1 MRIRAKKIL
10 SLLLSAI
17 ILAGGIISVF
27 AYTTGDDYPAEYKNA
42 AKDSTFDKW
51 GFPNREC
58 TSFVCWCLESR
69 NDIAVTNFSV
79 DGKSIT
85 AGKYPN
91 FMLGEAQNWGA
102 AFSGMGYTVD
112 SVPAVGAVLWTSNGT
127 SGHVAWVK
135 SIDGDRITS
144 EEYNNSYA
152 TKLVKG
158 VEAKGEY
165 GSQTR
170 TLSEWL
176 SSGYKFIHIKDIG
189 APQNIDVPSSP
200 STDGNEEN
208 VWKLILDF
216 ILSIIKLIANLIK
229 TYM

>member
-1 MRIRAKKIL
+1 MKIKVKRIL
-10 SLLLSAI
+10 SLLLAAI
-17 ILAGGIISVF
+17 ILAGCIVSAF
-27 AYTTGDDYPAEYKNA
+27 AYNTGDDYPAEYKNA

-69 NDIAVTNFSV
+69 NGISVTNFSV

-112 SVPAVGAVLWTSNGT
+112 SVPAVGAVLWTASGT

-152 TKLVKG
+152 TKQVKG

-176 SSGYKFIHIKDIG
+176 NSGYKFIHIKDIG
-189 APQNIDVPSSP
+189 APQVIENPGSSGNDTAGT
-200 STDGNEEN
+200 ST
-208 VWKLILDF
+208 WKLILDF
-216 ILSIIKLIANLIK
+216 VLAVIKLISNLIK